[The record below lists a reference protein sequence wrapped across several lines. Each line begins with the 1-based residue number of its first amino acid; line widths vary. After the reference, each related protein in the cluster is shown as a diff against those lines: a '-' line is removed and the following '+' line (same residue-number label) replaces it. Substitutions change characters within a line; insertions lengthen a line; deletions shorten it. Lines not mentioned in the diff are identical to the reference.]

1 MSLGNHS
8 SLMQSENLWRYSSSC
23 YSKTTRRL
31 IVNGVVRHLLV
42 FSSLIG
48 DITIDRWSLA
58 YDQVHISD
66 IELVTPIQMVS
77 YGRGNNNDK
86 QVRSA
91 ASI

>member
-1 MSLGNHS
+1 MK
-8 SLMQSENLWRYSSSC
+8 RY
-23 YSKTTRRL
+23 
-31 IVNGVVRHLLV
+31 
-42 FSSLIG
+42 
-48 DITIDRWSLA
+48 LA

-86 QVRSA
+86 QVRSV

>member
-42 FSSLIG
+42 GIEYNKRHETN
-48 DITIDRWSLA
+48 IYINKRCIID
-58 YDQVHISD
+58 
-66 IELVTPIQMVS
+66 
-77 YGRGNNNDK
+77 
-86 QVRSA
+86 
-91 ASI
+91 